1 MRIDNRAVVIA
12 TLITALGGFAPLAW
26 GADSKEC
33 KASRKCRGLIAS
45 RSSKATSLAL
55 TQLDKCHA
63 KRDAGKFTGDCNAID
78 VSGIVAKSAKLID
91 KKCAATDPVR
101 CLFTDCDPV
110 RSITQAL
117 GRAIKETGATVQGS
131 PTLTG
136 DKQRAKCH
144 KTVGSARS
152 KVVRSLLKPVIGNQK
167 LSDFGTCEFAPL
179 AKPTL
184 AAADAFVGGLRG
196 KIAKACAG
204 LTADDIGSCSPF
216 PDCVFDS
223 AESISEDLVVQFYG
237 SPAVCGDG
245 TITPPNEECDDGNA
259 DDQDACSNSCRL
271 PVCGDNITQAP
282 VEECDDNS
290 LDDDACAQCKAARCG
305 DGFLWTT
312 GLPDGVAAEQCDDGN
327 DVANDG
333 CTSCTIDAVS
343 CDPAVGYRITVAVAY
358 DQNEADLNAITVDLT
373 YPVGVSIPGS
383 AQETSVQQRIVVLGN
398 PSDFFS
404 LGNDRDLLPT
414 PADGT
419 EETLTIGYASLAD
432 SLENPA
438 DGVPPGDQ
446 LEIRFDCAAG
456 ARFSGDDFGCK
467 PTSAST
473 LSTTLPVEGPDA
485 AVTCSVRVSAP

>member
-1 MRIDNRAVVIA
+1 MRIDNRAVVTA
-12 TLITALGGFAPLAW
+12 TLVVALGGFAPRAW

-33 KASRKCRGLIAS
+33 KASRKCRGIIAS
-45 RSSKATSLAL
+45 HSSKATSLAL

-78 VSGIVAKSAKLID
+78 VSGIVAKSAKLIG
-91 KKCAATDPVR
+91 KKCTASDPVR
-101 CLFTDCDPV
+101 CFFTDCDPV
-110 RSITQAL
+110 ASITKAL
-117 GRAIKETGATVQGS
+117 SRAIKETGETVQGS
-131 PTLTG
+131 PTIAG

-144 KTVGSARS
+144 KAVGLARS

-167 LSDFGTCEFAPL
+167 LSDFGTCEFNPL
-179 AKPTL
+179 SKPAL
-184 AAADAFVGGLRG
+184 AASESFVSGLRG

-204 LTADDIGSCSPF
+204 LIADDIGSCSPF

-223 AESISEDLVVQFYG
+223 AQSISENLVVQFYG
-237 SPAVCGDG
+237 SPAICGDG
-245 TITPPNEECDDGNA
+245 VVTPPNEECDDGNEV
-259 DDQDACSNSCRL
+259 DEDACSNSCRAA
-271 PVCGDNITQAP
+271 VCGDNITQTS
-282 VEECDDNS
+282 EECDDDS
-290 LDDDACAQCKAARCG
+290 LDENECVQCKAARCG
-305 DGFLWTT
+305 DGFLWTEN
-312 GLPDGVAAEQCDDGN
+312 LPDGVPAEQCDDGN
-327 DVANDG
+327 DVADDG
-333 CTSCTIDAVS
+333 CTNCTIDAVS
-343 CDPAVGYRITVAVAY
+343 CDPLVGYRVTVAVAY

-383 AQETSVQQRIVVLGN
+383 AQEASVQARIVVLGN

-414 PADGT
+414 DGT

-432 SLENPA
+432 SLDNPT

-456 ARFSGDDFGCK
+456 ARFSGEDFGCK